1 MLYILYHRPMFWHR
15 LTTSAR
21 LFFLSLLFILV
32 VSPEWPTF
40 QTERFQ
46 LNTLIGLRQFDF
58 VVWEGNALL
67 TKTEAFLA
75 GGHTYLD
82 EATGKQ
88 LVLDYLALIGEVRTL
103 EGQISA
109 IYANPD
115 IADPAVAAVD
125 LQQEVTEK
133 RARLAELQPL
143 AEAVMQ
149 EQVTAVLL
157 DEGLGRLGQVWP
169 PVQMHMTPL
178 PLVLIVSPR
187 DRVEQIYNIPLTPGL
202 SVPDQEE
209 LEAAV
214 TNTIDRSALVVP
226 IGGLGIFPS
235 MVIETSSVNFLAD
248 VTAHEWMHHWL
259 SFYPLGINYAAS
271 PELRTINETVASIV
285 GTEVGEKVIA
295 RFYPE
300 YVPPPPPPPSTNPP
314 PSPDPNQPPPF
325 NFRAE
330 MAETRVTAD
339 RLLAEGQIKAAEFY
353 MEARRRYFVANGYNI
368 RKLNQAYFAFYG
380 AYADTPG
387 ATGSDP
393 IGPTLTTLRAQSPS
407 LRAFMDQVAPVTSL
421 EELRALVAQP

>member
-1 MLYILYHRPMFWHR
+1 MFWHR

-21 LFFLSLLFILV
+21 LLFFSLIFIIT

-40 QTERFQ
+40 QTERFK
-46 LNTLIGLRQFDF
+46 LNALVGLRQFDF
-58 VVWEGNALL
+58 VVWEANAVL
-67 TKTEAFLA
+67 TKAEATLA
-75 GGHTYLD
+75 AGHTYLD
-82 EATGKQ
+82 SETGKQ
-88 LVLDYLALIGEVRTL
+88 LVLDYLALLGEIRTL
-103 EGQISA
+103 EAQISN

-115 IADPAVAAVD
+115 IANPAVAAAP
-125 LQQEVTEK
+125 LQQEVTQK
-133 RARLAELQPL
+133 RARLSQLQPL

-149 EQVTAVLL
+149 EQVAAVLL
-157 DEGLGRLGQVWP
+157 DEGIGRFGHVWP

-187 DRVEQIYNIPLTPGL
+187 DHVEQIYNIPLAPGL
-202 SVPDQEE
+202 SVAEQEE
-209 LEAAV
+209 LETAV

-226 IGGLGIFPS
+226 IGGLGIFPA
-235 MVIETSSVNFLAD
+235 MVIETPSVNFLAD

-259 SFYPLGINYAAS
+259 SFHPLGVNYAAS
-271 PELRTINETVASIV
+271 PELRIMNETVASIV

-300 YVPPPPPPPSTNPP
+300 HVPPPPSSSPTQSPSLTPQ
-314 PSPDPNQPPPF
+314 SSPPPF
-325 NFRAE
+325 DFRAE

-339 RLLAEGQIKAAEFY
+339 RLLAEGKIEAAEFY
-353 MEARRRYFVANGYNI
+353 MEARRRYFVANGYQI

-393 IGPTLTTLRAQSPS
+393 IGPTLVTLRAQSPS
-407 LRAFMDQVAPVTSL
+407 LRAFMEQVASVTSL
-421 EELRALVAQP
+421 EELQALVMQP